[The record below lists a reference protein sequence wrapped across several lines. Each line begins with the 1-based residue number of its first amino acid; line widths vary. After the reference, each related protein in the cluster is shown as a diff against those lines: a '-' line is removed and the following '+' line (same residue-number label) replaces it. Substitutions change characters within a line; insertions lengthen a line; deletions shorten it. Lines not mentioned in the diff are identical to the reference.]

1 MILIQTKDGMA
12 CLQDHAVLSVKHDKK
27 ERAVTVVWS
36 SAEPPTTY
44 PDVISCTNTTEGQ
57 HITVNDIVSDVESLR
72 KSNEEAWEMDKLQR
86 KVIKHL
92 EDALDDVFKRL
103 YAIYPTAPDNIS
115 GTLHKI
121 ANDAATAA
129 SWGEDPQF
137 RDSLNNKKL

>member
-44 PDVISCTNTTEGQ
+44 PDVISCIYTTEGQ
-57 HITVNDIVSDVESLR
+57 KVTVENIGSELENLI
-72 KSNEEAWEMDKLQR
+72 KSNEELWELDKIQR

-92 EDALDDVFKRL
+92 EDALDDVYKRL
-103 YAIYPTAPDNIS
+103 YKIYHTAPDNIRS
-115 GTLHKI
+115 TLHKI
-121 ANDAATAA
+121 ANDASTAA
-129 SWGEDPQF
+129 SWREDPVF
-137 RDSLNNKKL
+137 RCQVK